1 MAELAEIAELPKFF
15 IAFKSVKNQ
24 KYLVYHKDQSTP
36 TSPHLLQFSGKDSHS
51 QYARFKVETDVNQPG
66 LVHIKCDYND
76 KYLRLASEDS
86 LWIVAAADKKQ
97 PNKNLGS
104 CTLFKPELVE
114 FRPPYKVYKFIHVY
128 KGSPIGPKSG
138 PGFHDI
144 LAAESENPA
153 LIVEIVGKH
162 TG

>member
-1 MAELAEIAELPKFF
+1 MAELAEINGLPKFF

-24 KYLVYHKDQSTP
+24 KYLAYHKDQTTP
-36 TSPHLLQFSGKDSHS
+36 LLPHLLQFSGKDSHS
-51 QYARFKVETDVNQPG
+51 QYARFKVEPDVNHPG
-66 LVHIKCDYND
+66 LVHIKSDYND

-97 PNKNLGS
+97 QNKNLWHS
-104 CTLFKPELVE
+104 TLFKPELVE
-114 FRPPYKVYKFIHVY
+114 FRPPQGVYKFIHVY
-128 KGSPIGPKSG
+128 KGNPIGPKSG

-144 LAAESENPA
+144 LAVDGENPA